1 MKLLGNC
8 QTTAMGI
15 LPHKDLESALDL
27 SLSMDIPF
35 WPQLPKT
42 SFFEDMYAQISE
54 NFPGIIIDVKNK
66 HIGFSLTKF
75 YSEIEQLLE
84 NWDNEE
90 YFQMSQEYSAY
101 FHKFLELDLS
111 AHEYIRGQTIGP
123 ISYGLKIMDE
133 DKKPMIYHQE
143 VREVI
148 FDFIAKKIKA
158 QYNQMKTIHPRPF
171 VWVDEPGLQMIFMA
185 MTGYA
190 SSTALNDYKEFL
202 TKVEGPKGVHL
213 CGNPDWSFLLQ
224 LDLDIL
230 SIDTL
235 AWGHIFTRYKD
246 EIKAF
251 LDKGGIISW
260 GITPTLKEEYD
271 VEDFNSI
278 VNKIE
283 AMWSYLE
290 NTGVPRKQI
299 LAQAWLAPARCC
311 LINNDGTKTVENSFS
326 LLNML
331 ANHFKEQIS
340 TS

>member
-1 MKLLGNC
+1 MKLKGNC

-15 LPHKDLESALDL
+15 LPHEEIEGALEL

-42 SFFEDMYAQISE
+42 SFYEDMYAQISE
-54 NFPGIIIDVKNK
+54 RFPGIILDQKNK
-66 HIGFSLTKF
+66 SISFSLSKF
-75 YSEIEQLLE
+75 YNEIDQLLE
-84 NWDNEE
+84 NWDNEK
-90 YFQMSQEYSAY
+90 YFQMSEEYSAY
-101 FHKFLELDLS
+101 FHRFLEQDLS
-111 AHEYIRGQTIGP
+111 AYGYIRGQTIGP

-148 FDFIAKKIKA
+148 FDFIAKKIQA
-158 QYNQMKTIHPRPF
+158 QYNQMKHIHPRPF

-190 SSTALNDYKEFL
+190 SNNALNDYKEFL
-202 TKVEGPKGVHL
+202 TKFEGPKGVHL

-224 LDLDIL
+224 LDLNIL

-235 AWGHIFTRYKD
+235 AWGHIFTRYKN
-246 EIKAF
+246 EIKSF

-271 VEDFNSI
+271 LEDFNSI
-278 VNKIE
+278 VNKLE
-283 AMWSYLE
+283 SMWNYLE
-290 NTGVPRKQI
+290 QSGVSRKQI
-299 LAQAWLAPARCC
+299 LSQAWLAPARCC
-311 LINNDGTKTVENSFS
+311 LINNDGVKTVENSYR
-326 LLNML
+326 LLNQV
-331 ANHFKEQIS
+331 ADHFKEQV
-340 TS
+340 